1 MTTSQ
6 GDEGRDVEQNER
18 RNVAFIDEVRWVAER
33 RLLFL
38 PHAIDQMNRPE
49 RMISLREVR
58 EVILFGQLIEDY
70 PEDPRGHSCLL
81 CGQTHLNRMIHVVC
95 SPKDEYLAIISAYVP
110 DPNRW
115 EEDFTK
121 RRR

>member
-1 MTTSQ
+1 MP
-6 GDEGRDVEQNER
+6 
-18 RNVAFIDEVRWVAER
+18 FLEVVREAAR
-33 RLLFL
+33 KRLLFL

-49 RMISLREVR
+49 RMISPREVR
-58 EVILFGQLIEDY
+58 EVIFSGQLIEDY

-81 CGQTHLNRMIHVVC
+81 SGSTHLNRIIHVVC

-110 DPNRW
+110 DPERW
-115 EEDFTK
+115 EEDFT